1 MQGVNA
7 VNSGICL
14 EWQEH
19 TGIFHCAD
27 KQFNETF
34 GCDNLGYITL
44 DLQPEPAHFTRKQ
57 YHFLN
62 TDSAILFASPKD
74 LISSKIHFKSFHSHN
89 FPFSALQKP
98 ISTLVR

>member
-1 MQGVNA
+1 MQRVNA

-14 EWQEH
+14 EWQGH

-62 TDSAILFASPKD
+62 TDSAILFASPND
-74 LISSKIHFKSFHSHN
+74 LISSKIHFILTIFHFQLCKNLSRH
-89 FPFSALQKP
+89 SSVDQ
-98 ISTLVR
+98 